1 VATALLGFRA
11 MDAENTAQILRSV
24 RCSLRLLHTVCTHL
38 REGLPAL
45 AGDRPTET
53 QRQAIL
59 ALDAAL
65 AQAAKTAGSAN
76 LALGSIPIEPR
87 IQHYLLLDEDSEF
100 DRLISRPKPQ
110 RRSRRHTGKFLIL
123 YKSRLRK

>member
-1 VATALLGFRA
+1 

-24 RCSLRLLHTVCTHL
+24 RCSLRLLHTICGNL

-76 LALGSIPIEPR
+76 LALGSIPIEPK
-87 IQHYLLLDEDSEF
+87 IQHYLLLAEDSEF

-110 RRSRRHTGKFLIL
+110 RRSRRHTGKVLIA

>member
-1 VATALLGFRA
+1 

-24 RCSLRLLHTVCTHL
+24 RCSLRLLHSICGNL
-38 REGLPAL
+38 REGLPDL

-76 LALGSIPIEPR
+76 LALSSIPTEPR
-87 IQHYLLLDEDSEF
+87 IQHYLLLAEDSEF
-100 DRLISRPKPQ
+100 DRLIRPKPQ

-123 YKSRLRK
+123 YKTRLRK